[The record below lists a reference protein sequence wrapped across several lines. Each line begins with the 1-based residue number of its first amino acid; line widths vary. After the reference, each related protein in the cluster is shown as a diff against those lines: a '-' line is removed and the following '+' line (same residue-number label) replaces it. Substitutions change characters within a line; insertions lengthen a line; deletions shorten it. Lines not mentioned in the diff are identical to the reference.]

1 MPFSVKPIEE
11 TIAQVEQQVS
21 DINIEKF
28 TNSEKF
34 DVLFVIMIVLLMFAF
49 SRFTAVIFKLI
60 GAVIIGLGVYTL
72 FLT

>member
-11 TIAQVEQQVS
+11 TITQVEQQVS
-21 DINIEKF
+21 NINIEKF